1 MTRAFRIQWIS
12 ATERSTLKAALEPEK
27 PPSFKWKLMDLSHFL
42 WRDQAVNDLQL
53 LVGNVQW
60 LLNSATSS
68 KMAAS
73 SSEVDFVDVNSIKNN
88 NNDKRKDRK
97 DYMQSNL
104 PLLFANG
111 SPISLE
117 SMKLVSNL

>member
-1 MTRAFRIQWIS
+1 MTRATRIQWIS
-12 ATERSTLKAALEPEK
+12 ATERSASKAALEPEK
-27 PPSFKWKLMDLSHFL
+27 PPPFKWKLMELSHFL